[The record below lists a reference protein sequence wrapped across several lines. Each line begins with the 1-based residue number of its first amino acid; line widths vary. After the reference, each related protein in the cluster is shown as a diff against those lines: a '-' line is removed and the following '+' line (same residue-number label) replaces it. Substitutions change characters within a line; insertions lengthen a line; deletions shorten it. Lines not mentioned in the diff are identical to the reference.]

1 MRTLAMILAGGAGT
15 RLMTLS
21 DKRAKPAVPFAGK
34 FRIIDFT
41 LSNCIHSSI
50 TAVGVLTQYQPHSL
64 QQHIG
69 IGKPWDLDRVQGGVH
84 ILQPY
89 TAPGAQAWYA
99 GTADAILRNR
109 FYIDNYDPDL
119 VLILSG
125 DHIYKMN
132 YAPMLRQHQE
142 TGADLTVAVMPVPLA
157 ETPRFGIM
165 QIDSDSRV
173 AAFHEKPQGLDK
185 GNLASMGIY
194 VFNRTRL
201 MERLA
206 EGSPETPR
214 SDFGQ
219 HVIPAM
225 IEAQDKVYA
234 FEFAGYWVD
243 VGTIDS
249 YWNTSL
255 ELLQKEP
262 PLDLYSGAWPI
273 LTRSME
279 QPPAKL
285 AAQAEVSNSMLCNG
299 SVVKGR
305 VANSVL
311 SPGVFVSAGAMV
323 ENSVIMNYTWIGP
336 GAHVEN
342 AIVDKSVVI
351 GAGAHVGTAE
361 HCEPNQETPDRLH
374 TGISVVGKA
383 AFVPS
388 GMRIGGN
395 VLVGSNVDA
404 EDFAGRVEPLVSTTV
419 LAGTA

>member
-1 MRTLAMILAGGAGT
+1 
-15 RLMTLS
+15 MTLS

-41 LSNCIHSSI
+41 LSNCIHSGI
-50 TAVGVLTQYQPHSL
+50 AAVGVVTQYQPHSL

-69 IGKPWDLDRVQGGVH
+69 IGKPWDLDRVQGGVR

-89 TAPGAQAWYA
+89 TTPGARAWYV

-109 FYIDNYDPDL
+109 FYIDNHDPDL

-125 DHIYKMN
+125 DHIYKMD

-142 TGADLTVAVMPVPLA
+142 TGADLTVAVMPVPLE

-165 QIDSDSRV
+165 QIEGGGRV
-173 AAFHEKPQGLDK
+173 HSFHEKPPGKDK

-201 MERLA
+201 MERLG
-206 EGSPETPR
+206 EDSPETPR

-225 IEAQDKVYA
+225 IKARDKVYA
-234 FEFAGYWVD
+234 FEFKGYWVD
-243 VGTIDS
+243 VGTIES

-255 ELLQKEP
+255 ELLQQEP
-262 PLDLYSGAWPI
+262 PLDLYGGAWPI

-305 VANSVL
+305 VSNSVL
-311 SPGVFVSAGAMV
+311 SPGVYVSAGAVV

-336 GAHVEN
+336 GAYVEN
-342 AIVDKSVVI
+342 AIVDKSVAI
-351 GAGAHVGTAE
+351 GAGSHVGTSE
-361 HCEPNQETPDRLH
+361 ECEPNKETPDRLN
-374 TGISVVGKA
+374 TGITVVGKDS
-383 AFVPS
+383 FIPPGVQ
-388 GMRIGGN
+388 IGGN

-404 EDFAGRVEPLVSTTV
+404 EDFSDRVEPLVSTTI
-419 LAGTA
+419 LSGAA